1 MSSFI
6 HLNNKKDNE
15 QSLYSVSVIQN
26 ALLKTETK
34 SQIKAE
40 SLTKHIVEPVSL
52 TEALSLFSDKLKAI
66 NVLRSSR
73 TNAIN
78 EAIEIAINE
87 AKFKFSEK
95 EVKDASER
103 LAKAMA
109 KLDNVHVA
117 VHGFELSWGGEEFD
131 GGSYYIKAN
140 GDVINAAV
148 GGGTKYGTM
157 KSSEKDFIKGIK
169 DAEPSM
175 RESVVNEKEF
185 KAEYEL
191 KPGDSLD
198 PLEKAIYS
206 DAAGF
211 PKRMATKLF
220 KDISKAMSA
229 KIPNI
234 KYIQINTEGYFY
246 ITNVNDKVYDPGNLE
261 DYSDMILFEP
271 VTITQLAEIVIKK
284 WSLKLE
290 NGMSITWISKS
301 NWSHHYKD
309 NTKDIKLF
317 DVLLDGEV
325 IGNAKNTKDM
335 IDTLS
340 SSELNNAYVNE
351 SVVNEN
357 GWGSSDQGNMNKSIH
372 NTIGKPSKMPSPF
385 DDSLRS
391 AAEEEVDSSWS
402 DWKEYESDRDGL
414 IDKAVRHYLNSF
426 FKKEFAMMQAM
437 FAGNIISA
445 DDTHLFEG
453 GMSDI
458 YQLAEESKDEASFI
472 KEFFKDFGDKVKKTA
487 DSIEWAKSIFVDAK
501 AMTLENKS
509 TRIDRNLGLN
519 EGYMTPKVAKKLSIG
534 SEVVTSEGTYTITG
548 FGQRA
553 NAFKQFE
560 AEKDGEQFNIQ
571 VSLYGSSD
579 ILVAK
584 GKSLNFNE
592 KGEMLESL
600 NEGRS
605 INKIQKEWSQT
616 TTDMQQKVTSWKEA
630 EGDRKI
636 EILEELKA
644 LTTKKNQLES
654 ELEASVAGKD
664 KDVQL
669 AISESLLEKEVAEG
683 NAFGAARAKAIADG
697 EKEFEVEGETYKV
710 EDVDKEDEENAE
722 EFVDEAKSNIKKKW
736 ASTDVMMDDLREF
749 ITDAKD
755 ASGEDLV
762 LQIHDALKIM
772 TNYALGMTKESATN
786 EAKEHSFI
794 FNYNTDEDDIK
805 YIQKVLDGAGADAV
819 AKAGIDSEEM
829 VIRAF
834 NAKGLK
840 DARKA
845 IEADGFEIQES
856 ITALSWDALIE
867 AVNQPLTE
875 NLRSD
880 VKKFIK
886 NNMTELNTLADNDQW
901 DLVHQKLYTEFEVE
915 AESSEAKDL
924 LKAFQFSF

>member
-6 HLNNKKDNE
+6 YLNNKKDNE
-15 QSLYSVSVIQN
+15 RALYNVSVIQN

-66 NVLRSSR
+66 SILRSSR
-73 TNAIN
+73 TDAIN
-78 EAIEIAINE
+78 EAKEIAINE

-117 VHGFELSWGGEEFD
+117 VHDFEYDEGKGAGFELSWGGEEFD

-175 RESVVNEKEF
+175 RESVVNE
-185 KAEYEL
+185 
-191 KPGDSLD
+191 
-198 PLEKAIYS
+198 
-206 DAAGF
+206 
-211 PKRMATKLF
+211 
-220 KDISKAMSA
+220 
-229 KIPNI
+229 
-234 KYIQINTEGYFY
+234 
-246 ITNVNDKVYDPGNLE
+246 
-261 DYSDMILFEP
+261 
-271 VTITQLAEIVIKK
+271 
-284 WSLKLE
+284 
-290 NGMSITWISKS
+290 
-301 NWSHHYKD
+301 
-309 NTKDIKLF
+309 
-317 DVLLDGEV
+317 
-325 IGNAKNTKDM
+325 
-335 IDTLS
+335 
-340 SSELNNAYVNE
+340 
-351 SVVNEN
+351 N

-391 AAEEEVDSSWS
+391 AAEEEVDSSWN

-426 FKKEFAMMQAM
+426 FKKEFSLMQKM
-437 FAGNIISA
+437 FASNFISA
-445 DDTHLFEG
+445 DETHLFEG

-458 YQLAEESKDEASFI
+458 YIVAQDAKDEASFL
-472 KEFFKDFGDKVKKTA
+472 KDFFKEFGDKVKKTA
-487 DSIEWAKSIFVDAK
+487 DSIEWAKSIYVDAK
-501 AMTLENKS
+501 AMTLENES
-509 TRIDRNLGLN
+509 TRVDKNLGLN
-519 EGYMTPKVAKKLSIG
+519 EGYMTPKIAKKLSIG
-534 SEVVTSEGTYTITG
+534 SDVVTSEGTYTITG

-592 KGEMLESL
+592 RGEMLESL
-600 NEGRS
+600 NEGLTIFEKDIAYMIKDIKNGYGWIDPSHVMSTWGNSSDSVPFDIVANEIYKRLIEAKLLANASEDNEEEAGDFIKSLKELGIKESVVNETEVEVITEGRS

-616 TTDMQQKVTSWKEA
+616 TTDMQQKVASWREA
-630 EGDRKI
+630 EGDRKT

-644 LTTKKNQLES
+644 LTVKKNQLES

-722 EFVDEAKSNIKKKW
+722 EFVE
-736 ASTDVMMDDLREF
+736 
-749 ITDAKD
+749 
-755 ASGEDLV
+755 
-762 LQIHDALKIM
+762 
-772 TNYALGMTKESATN
+772 ESATN

-856 ITALSWDALIE
+856 VVTKPSWETLIE
-867 AVNQPLTE
+867 AISQPLTE
-875 NLRSD
+875 NLRND

-924 LKAFQFSF
+924 LKAFEFSF

>member
-6 HLNNKKDNE
+6 YLNNKKDNE
-15 QSLYSVSVIQN
+15 RALYNVSVIQN

-66 NVLRSSR
+66 SILRSSR
-73 TNAIN
+73 TDAIN
-78 EAIEIAINE
+78 EAKEIAINE

-117 VHGFELSWGGEEFD
+117 VHDFEYDEGKGAGFELSWGGEEFD

-175 RESVVNEKEF
+175 RESVVNE
-185 KAEYEL
+185 
-191 KPGDSLD
+191 
-198 PLEKAIYS
+198 
-206 DAAGF
+206 
-211 PKRMATKLF
+211 
-220 KDISKAMSA
+220 
-229 KIPNI
+229 
-234 KYIQINTEGYFY
+234 
-246 ITNVNDKVYDPGNLE
+246 
-261 DYSDMILFEP
+261 
-271 VTITQLAEIVIKK
+271 
-284 WSLKLE
+284 
-290 NGMSITWISKS
+290 
-301 NWSHHYKD
+301 
-309 NTKDIKLF
+309 
-317 DVLLDGEV
+317 
-325 IGNAKNTKDM
+325 
-335 IDTLS
+335 
-340 SSELNNAYVNE
+340 
-351 SVVNEN
+351 N

-391 AAEEEVDSSWS
+391 AAEEEVDSSWN

-426 FKKEFAMMQAM
+426 FKKEFSLMQKM
-437 FAGNIISA
+437 FASNFISA
-445 DDTHLFEG
+445 DETHLFEG

-458 YQLAEESKDEASFI
+458 YIVAQDAKDEASFL
-472 KEFFKDFGDKVKKTA
+472 KDFFKEFGDKVKKTA
-487 DSIEWAKSIFVDAK
+487 DSIEWAKSIYVDAK
-501 AMTLENKS
+501 AMTLENES
-509 TRIDRNLGLN
+509 TRVDKNLGLN
-519 EGYMTPKVAKKLSIG
+519 EGYMTPKIAKKLSIG
-534 SEVVTSEGTYTITG
+534 SDVVTSEGTYTITG

-592 KGEMLESL
+592 RGEMLESL
-600 NEGRS
+600 NEGLTIFEKDIAYMIKDIKNGYGWIDPSHVMSTWGNSSDSVPFDIVANEIYKRLIEAKLLANASEDNEEEAGDFIKSLKELGIKESVVNETEVEVITEGRS

-616 TTDMQQKVTSWKEA
+616 TTDMQQKVASWREA
-630 EGDRKI
+630 EGDRKT

-644 LTTKKNQLES
+644 LTVKKNQLES

-722 EFVDEAKSNIKKKW
+722 EFVE
-736 ASTDVMMDDLREF
+736 
-749 ITDAKD
+749 
-755 ASGEDLV
+755 
-762 LQIHDALKIM
+762 
-772 TNYALGMTKESATN
+772 ESATN

-819 AKAGIDSEEM
+819 ANAGIDSEEM

-856 ITALSWDALIE
+856 VVTKPSWETLIE
-867 AVNQPLTE
+867 AISQPLTE
-875 NLRSD
+875 NLRND

-924 LKAFQFSF
+924 LKAFEFSF

>member
-6 HLNNKKDNE
+6 YLNNKKDNE
-15 QSLYSVSVIQN
+15 RALYNVSVIQN

-66 NVLRSSR
+66 SILRSSR
-73 TNAIN
+73 TDAIN
-78 EAIEIAINE
+78 EAKEIAINE

-117 VHGFELSWGGEEFD
+117 VHDFEYDEGKGAGFELSWGGEEFD

-175 RESVVNEKEF
+175 RESVVNE
-185 KAEYEL
+185 
-191 KPGDSLD
+191 
-198 PLEKAIYS
+198 
-206 DAAGF
+206 
-211 PKRMATKLF
+211 
-220 KDISKAMSA
+220 
-229 KIPNI
+229 
-234 KYIQINTEGYFY
+234 
-246 ITNVNDKVYDPGNLE
+246 
-261 DYSDMILFEP
+261 
-271 VTITQLAEIVIKK
+271 
-284 WSLKLE
+284 
-290 NGMSITWISKS
+290 
-301 NWSHHYKD
+301 
-309 NTKDIKLF
+309 
-317 DVLLDGEV
+317 
-325 IGNAKNTKDM
+325 
-335 IDTLS
+335 
-340 SSELNNAYVNE
+340 
-351 SVVNEN
+351 N

-391 AAEEEVDSSWS
+391 AAEEEVDSSWN

-426 FKKEFAMMQAM
+426 FKKEFSLMQKM
-437 FAGNIISA
+437 FASNFISA
-445 DDTHLFEG
+445 DETHLFEG

-458 YQLAEESKDEASFI
+458 YIVAQDAKDEASFL
-472 KEFFKDFGDKVKKTA
+472 KDFFKEFGDKVKKTA
-487 DSIEWAKSIFVDAK
+487 DSIEWAKSIYVDAK
-501 AMTLENKS
+501 AMTLENES
-509 TRIDRNLGLN
+509 TRVDKNLGLN
-519 EGYMTPKVAKKLSIG
+519 EGYMTPKIAKKLSIG
-534 SEVVTSEGTYTITG
+534 SDVVTSEGTYTITG

-592 KGEMLESL
+592 RGEMLESL
-600 NEGRS
+600 NEGLTIFEKDIAYMIKDIKNGYGWIDPSHVMSTWGNSSDSVPFDIVANEIYKRLIEAKLLANASEDNEEEAGDFIKSLKELGIKESVVNETEVEVITEGRS

-616 TTDMQQKVTSWKEA
+616 TTDMQQKVASWREA
-630 EGDRKI
+630 EGDRKT

-644 LTTKKNQLES
+644 LTVKKNQLES

-722 EFVDEAKSNIKKKW
+722 EFVE
-736 ASTDVMMDDLREF
+736 
-749 ITDAKD
+749 
-755 ASGEDLV
+755 
-762 LQIHDALKIM
+762 
-772 TNYALGMTKESATN
+772 ESATN

-805 YIQKVLDGAGADAV
+805 YIQKVLDGAV
-819 AKAGIDSEEM
+819 ANAGIDSEEM

-856 ITALSWDALIE
+856 VVTKPSWETLIE
-867 AVNQPLTE
+867 AISQPLTE
-875 NLRSD
+875 NLRND

-924 LKAFQFSF
+924 LKAFEFSF